1 MRSLA
6 DLPDHIKATL
16 TSQEKAAIEML
27 VDENLEVYYQYETGL
42 FDCIGFIGPG
52 GKYTK
57 PANIEKYNAIL
68 ILENRIKRELAGL
81 I

>member
-1 MRSLA
+1 MKTLA
-6 DLPDHIKATL
+6 DIPEHIKATF
-16 TSQEKAAIEML
+16 TDEEKEAIKIL
-27 VDENLEVYYQYETGL
+27 SVENIEAYYHLETGL

-68 ILENRIKRELAGL
+68 VLENRIKMELAG

>member
-1 MRSLA
+1 MRKFGEM
-6 DLPDHIKATL
+6 PEHIKATL
-16 TSQEKAAIEML
+16 TDEEKVAVEVLA
-27 VDENLEVYYQYETGL
+27 DENLEVYYQYETGL

-68 ILENRIKRELAGL
+68 VLENRIKRELAGL
-81 I
+81 K